1 MDLKSFFNSLSH
13 AEKVEFDNIVRDWNM
28 KTAEKE
34 AEKIVLNSE
43 DKKFLVN
50 ADRIGAINNIKNRYN
65 CGLFVAK
72 IAVDNYL
79 SECKIIPSANR

>member
-13 AEKVEFDNIVRDWNM
+13 AEKVELDNIVRDWNL
-28 KTAEKE
+28 KTAEAE
-34 AEKIVLNSE
+34 AEKIVLNNE

-50 ADRIGAINNIKNRYN
+50 CDRIGAIQNIKTRYN
-65 CGLFVAK
+65 CGLLPAK

-79 SECKIIPSANR
+79 SELTIIPSANR